1 MSILPILTEPNP
13 ILRKRAEEVASD
25 LIPSVQDLITDLL
38 ETMKEAKGVGL
49 AAPQVGKSL
58 RIIVVNTDDEPIVLI
73 NPVIT
78 RFSWRKFIDEEG
90 CLSVPGKFGLVKR
103 AKSIRVE
110 ALDEN
115 GEPIKFKAKDLFAR
129 VIQHETDHL
138 DGKLFIDKMIKY
150 TNDIQL

>member
-1 MSILPILTEPNP
+1 MPILPILTEPNP

-25 LIPSVQDLITDLL
+25 LISSVQDLITDMI
-38 ETMKEAKGVGL
+38 ETMKEVKGVGL

-58 RIIVVNTDDEPIVLI
+58 RIIVVNTDDEPTVLI

-103 AKSIRVE
+103 AKSIKVE

-115 GEPIKFKAKDLFAR
+115 GEPTKFKAKDLFAR